1 MALSDLKNT
10 LKLEKREILTMFCIF
25 AGFFLGLILLL
36 VALNSGTAER
46 FIGNA
51 QTPLELLKG
60 YYLWYLFILSVTISG
75 IVIFLGV
82 CIGII
87 VLSSIK
93 IVDQLTKAKNMTKKT
108 RNFTIVKYT
117 ILGILSLG
125 IATLVMGTFMWISGG
140 TYTVAVGGAAFR
152 GTGGKG
158 NSASVM
164 MPIYITLMAVLWA
177 IYALCSVIIIKDE
190 KLFTKIEWFKE
201 DMESLENEELI
212 SSTVYFYYTYE
223 DSGLGSFVENYPNMV
238 VRYSGIGNEVSSWT
252 KFYVMKNSGFAIN
265 EEYEYRGQ
273 MDHDSAAMYRITYT
287 PNYHLVVEIETLLP
301 ER

>member
-10 LKLEKREILTMFCIF
+10 LKLEKREIFTMLCIF

-46 FIGNA
+46 FIGNV
-51 QTPLELLKG
+51 QTPLELLEG

-75 IVIFLGV
+75 IVLFLGV

-108 RNFTIVKYT
+108 RNFTVVKYT

-140 TYTVAVGGAAFR
+140 ALTVATGGATCR

-190 KLFTKIEWFKE
+190 KLLTQIEWFKE

-238 VRYSGIGNEVSSWT
+238 VRYSGIGNEVISWT